1 MRTLLR
7 LSYILACAV
16 LIVSA
21 ENNDPDVTV
30 IEEYTAANCDFERDW
45 CGWTNKDDSNATV
58 KWRPWDRIFGSDY
71 VVADLSGK
79 PKGSLALLASPWF
92 KPNEHRQCSLRFR
105 FFKGDTD
112 ACELAV
118 TVATATSK
126 RKIWSRTRGTFLAA
140 FSTVPWID
148 IPFTDKIHRIVFE
161 GRQLTGGSCGFY
173 REIGVDDI
181 RFRYF
186 RASEPTHESTTTPPT
201 TTQKRG
207 KSKKHRKHTAGQNQ
221 IPPQT
226 DEAEDHF
233 KIGLIDGFAVAAVVV
248 VVCIVVLVLVL
259 RRRQVEKPRK
269 TMDIHV
275 ADEGTFPDDVT
286 RGHPGQQS
294 TTTARREPIE
304 NMAGDYQ
311 EISDVDTTTH
321 GLISNHGH
329 QDRRR
334 QSHIVQYHAGL
345 ERDNLTNRSG
355 TTPPVVTANAAT
367 NAGDYEQFTGRAEP
381 SHYTALDA
389 PADDASRG
397 APVPGNY
404 EQLTTRP
411 ESSHYT
417 ALANDA
423 SQAGPSGDNYELL
436 SARPESSHY
445 TALANDASQAGP
457 SGDNYELLSA
467 RPESSHYTALAN
479 DASQAGPSGDNYEL
493 LSARPESSHY
503 TALASTSR

>member
-1 MRTLLR
+1 MSEASVNSTTRLASRLFRATSTTLRQYTLEFKY
-7 LSYILACAV
+7 YI
-16 LIVSA
+16 
-21 ENNDPDVTV
+21 
-30 IEEYTAANCDFERDW
+30 
-45 CGWTNKDDSNATV
+45 GQSNAC
-58 KWRPWDRIFGSDY
+58 
-71 VVADLSGK
+71 
-79 PKGSLALLASPWF
+79 
-92 KPNEHRQCSLRFR
+92 Q
-105 FFKGDTD
+105 
-112 ACELAV
+112 LAV
-118 TVATATSK
+118 
-126 RKIWSRTRGTFLAA
+126 FLETDEEPPSFTEL
-140 FSTVPWID
+140 FSTQHGTGEDLKSVSPIWLPYVD
-148 IPFTDKIHRIVFE
+148 CSHRIVFE
-161 GRQLTGGSCGFY
+161 ARKVSTGHCGFTGNENY
-173 REIGVDDI
+173 NEVEIDDI
-181 RFRYF
+181 EF
-186 RASEPTHESTTTPPT
+186 ADNGLMTTTTPSVPPQSAAT
-201 TTQKRG
+201 T
-207 KSKKHRKHTAGQNQ
+207 GQTQ

-226 DEAEDHF
+226 DEAEDHL
-233 KIGLIDGFAVAAVVV
+233 KIGLIAGFAGAAVVV

-294 TTTARREPIE
+294 TTTARREPIG

-321 GLISNHGH
+321 GLISDHGH

-334 QSHIVQYHAGL
+334 KSHTVQYHAGL

-355 TTPPVVTANAAT
+355 TTRPVVTANAAPS
-367 NAGDYEQFTGRAEP
+367 AGDYEQFTGRAEP

-389 PADDASRG
+389 PADEAPRG

-445 TALANDASQAGP
+445 TALA
-457 SGDNYELLSA
+457 
-467 RPESSHYTALAN
+467 
-479 DASQAGPSGDNYEL
+479 
-493 LSARPESSHY
+493 
-503 TALASTSR
+503 STNR